1 MVLVIQVIDLIFT
14 VLTFA
19 IIAHALVSWLPVDR
33 YNNPAIRLLDQIVAP
48 ILEPLRRFIP
58 PVGMMDI
65 TPIVALIILQ
75 VLQALIHNLLIGF
88 YYR

>member
-1 MVLVIQVIDLIFT
+1 MVLVIPFIDLIFT
-14 VLTFA
+14 LLTFA
-19 IIAHALVSWLPVDR
+19 IIANAILSWLPMDR
-33 YNNPAIRLLDQIVAP
+33 YNNPVVRVLDQITAP

-65 TPIVALIILQ
+65 TPIIALIILQ

>member
-1 MVLVIQVIDLIFT
+1 MVLVIQFIDLIFT
-14 VLTFA
+14 LLTFA
-19 IIAHALVSWLPVDR
+19 IIANAILSWLPMDR
-33 YNNPAIRLLDQIVAP
+33 YNNPVVRVLDQITAP

-65 TPIVALIILQ
+65 TPIIALIILQ

>member
-1 MVLVIQVIDLIFT
+1 MVLVIQFIDLIFT
-14 VLTFA
+14 LLTFA
-19 IIAHALVSWLPVDR
+19 IIANAILSWLPMDR
-33 YNNPAIRLLDQIVAP
+33 YNNPVVRVLDQMTAP

-65 TPIVALIILQ
+65 TPIIALIILQ